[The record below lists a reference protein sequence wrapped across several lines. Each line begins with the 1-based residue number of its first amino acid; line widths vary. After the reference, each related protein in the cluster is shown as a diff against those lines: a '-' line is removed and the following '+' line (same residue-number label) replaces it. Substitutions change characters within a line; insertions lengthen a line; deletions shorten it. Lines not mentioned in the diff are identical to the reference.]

1 MKKSILLIASTL
13 VALAMTLPAAAQQR
27 VKVGT
32 LTCDISG
39 GVGLIIASQKTMAC
53 NFTPTRGKREIYVG
67 SVSKFGLDVGVTS
80 GARMVWAVYA
90 PTSRSR
96 AALAGTYTGAS
107 AEATVGAGIGANV
120 LVGGSDRTVSL
131 QPVSLQ
137 GQAGLNLA
145 VGVSG
150 LELHPARAARV
161 VR

>member
-1 MKKSILLIASTL
+1 MKRFILLASAL
-13 VALAMTLPAAAQQR
+13 VLSVATLPASAQQR

-39 GVGLIIASQKTMAC
+39 GIGMIIASQKTMAC
-53 NFTPTRGKREIYVG
+53 RFMPSRGGQEVYVG
-67 SVSKFGLDVGVTS
+67 SITKFGLDVGATS
-80 GARMVWAVYA
+80 GGRMVWAVYA

-96 AALAGTYTGAS
+96 AVLAGAYAGGS

-120 LVGGSDRTVSL
+120 LFGGNERTISL

-137 GQAGLNLA
+137 GQTGLNLA

-150 LELHPARAARV
+150 LELQPARAVRV